1 MFGVPVMMMMIYF
14 HWIVQAPM
22 HPERQVPVFV
32 PALSL
37 DNLVLLLLATP
48 VQVFGGRWFYSQSWK
63 ALRHGTANM
72 DVLVVLATTI
82 SFAYS
87 VGVLL
92 LAIALGW
99 RSSPMT
105 FFDVPPM
112 LLVFISL
119 GRWLEHKAKVS
130 ARRAAA
136 VAAGGANKQC
146 LRSQLC

>member
-1 MFGVPVMMMMIYF
+1 MMVMIYF
-14 HWIVQAPM
+14 HWIIQAPM
-22 HPERQVPVFV
+22 HPERQMPIFV

-48 VQVFGGRWFYSQSWK
+48 VQLFGGRSFYEQSWK
-63 ALRHGTANM
+63 AVRNATANM

-82 SFAYS
+82 AFAYS
-87 VGVLL
+87 VFILL
-92 LAIALGW
+92 LAIILGW

-119 GRWLEHKAKVS
+119 GRWLEHKAKV
-130 ARRAAA
+130 R
-136 VAAGGANKQC
+136 
-146 LRSQLC
+146 LIF